1 MILTMRSVFKIFA
14 ALFLVVSSLSASG
27 ELPRPVLQA
36 LKTAGI
42 PTSSVGAVVQEVG
55 TGRSELVHEARDSM
69 NPASVMKLVTT
80 YSALELLGPA
90 YRWKTEVY
98 LDGNDV
104 VVKGYGDPKLNLESF
119 WMLLRA
125 LRGRGLQDIRGDLVL
140 DRSWF
145 GPVADGRIDDDAFR
159 PYNVAP
165 DALLV
170 NFKSLRFTFLPAEAA
185 VRVFAEPA
193 LPGLEL
199 VNSLKLSE
207 GSCPE
212 GKAFRSLI
220 QADFRSKPPRASF
233 TGAYPLSCGEKEL
246 NVALYEPQEYVAAMV
261 KQLWAEM
268 GGTWAG
274 VVRQG
279 AASPAARLAYVHES
293 EPLAEIVRDINKF
306 SNNVMARQLYLTLA
320 SAANEPPARAALAA
334 EAVRHWLAVKGIA
347 APELSI
353 ENGAGLSRSDRLSAA
368 SLAALLQAAWKSPA
382 MPEFIA
388 SLPLAGLDGTF
399 RKRLVGEPV
408 SGQAHMKT
416 GLLSDARAMA
426 GYVLDRSGRRHVVVM
441 LMNHPHAPE
450 AEAAGD
456 ALLRWVYEK

>member
-1 MILTMRSVFKIFA
+1 
-14 ALFLVVSSLSASG
+14 
-27 ELPRPVLQA
+27 
-36 LKTAGI
+36 
-42 PTSSVGAVVQEVG
+42 
-55 TGRSELVHEARDSM
+55 
-69 NPASVMKLVTT
+69 
-80 YSALELLGPA
+80 
-90 YRWKTEVY
+90 VY

-104 VVKGYGDPKLNLESF
+104 VLKGYGDPKLNLESF

-125 LRGRGLQDIRGDLVL
+125 LRGRGVRDIRGDLVL

-170 NFKSLRFTFLPAEAA
+170 NFKSLRFTFLPTEAG

-199 VNSLKLSE
+199 VNSLKLAE
-207 GSCPE
+207 GGCPE

-233 TGAYPLSCGEKEL
+233 TGSYPLSCGEKDL

-268 GGTWAG
+268 GGSWAG

-279 AASPAARLAYVHES
+279 AASPAARLVYVHES

-320 SAANEPPARAALAA
+320 AEMGGAPARPELGL
-334 EAVRHWLAVKGIA
+334 VSIRQLLVQRGIK
-347 APELSI
+347 APELAM
-353 ENGAGLSRSDRLSAA
+353 ENGSGLSRLERASAA
-368 SLAALLQAAWKSPA
+368 TIAAVLQAAWKSA
-382 MPEFIA
+382 VMPEFVS
-388 SLPLAGLDGTF
+388 SLPVVAADGTMK
-399 RKRLVGEPV
+399 KRLLGAGVAGH
-408 SGQAHMKT
+408 AHIKT
-416 GLLSDARAMA
+416 GLLQDARSIA
-426 GYVLDRSGRRHVVVM
+426 GYVLDRHGQRHLVVM
-441 LMNHPHAPE
+441 LINHPRASSEGEP
-450 AEAAGD
+450 
-456 ALLRWVYEK
+456 ALNAMLEWVYEGAGGNGAATGRAPARSNRPSGGPQSP